1 MGAAEDVI
9 HVEGNGQTVVEH
21 GLLDSEIA
29 GPQRRELEIAP
40 GHRSVV
46 AAVDLYLPVLRKYE
60 GEVRVAGKDEI
71 AVAQLTVSVVGIE
84 CVQIEGPLKPFGY
97 REGGDVC
104 IHVCHLI
111 GSEVGPGQYLF
122 AAHAILRHLGEHIPG
137 VIVTHCYGEVLE
149 EHHGSAHGVCV
160 LRLEVR
166 IALDKTVC
174 IHVFLGR
181 VEILVVRPLDTSGVG
196 EVEHQVLR
204 VVVAQENGRK
214 EVEIASRGAGAGAL
228 PVSERVGVLAPESGL
243 HRELIVEARLG
254 KAYVCG
260 CHRLAVSEVVPVV
273 GQTGLGLEHLVV
285 SH

>member
-1 MGAAEDVI
+1 M
-9 HVEGNGQTVVEH
+9 
-21 GLLDSEIA
+21 
-29 GPQRRELEIAP
+29 
-40 GHRSVV
+40 
-46 AAVDLYLPVLRKYE
+46 
-60 GEVRVAGKDEI
+60 
-71 AVAQLTVSVVGIE
+71 
-84 CVQIEGPLKPFGY
+84 
-97 REGGDVC
+97 
-104 IHVCHLI
+104 
-111 GSEVGPGQYLF
+111 
-122 AAHAILRHLGEHIPG
+122 
-137 VIVTHCYGEVLE
+137 LE

-204 VVVAQENGRK
+204 VVVAQEKGRE

-228 PVSERVGVLAPESGL
+228 PVSEGVGVLAPESCL
-243 HRELIVEARLG
+243 HRELIVEERLG

-260 CHRLAVSEVVPVV
+260 CHLLAVSEVVPVV

-285 SH
+285 SHRESPLGTGLKHSILPYNGLIIKLCREYVKHRAVGHDLLVDIPETLVFEHYPVGNAVVIT